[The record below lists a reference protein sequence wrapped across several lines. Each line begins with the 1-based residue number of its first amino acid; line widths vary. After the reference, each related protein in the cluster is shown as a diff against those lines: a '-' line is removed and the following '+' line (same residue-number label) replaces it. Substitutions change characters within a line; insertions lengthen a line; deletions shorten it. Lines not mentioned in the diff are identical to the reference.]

1 MHGPGSV
8 ASCCSSLLFGNQTVL
23 NRRERRG
30 DTSADT
36 NGAQQ
41 DPYNR
46 IVPEIMRDYLATHPW
61 IDFKF
66 DLRKLEWLTYFRAG
80 EAMSKCE
87 HIAGAALM
95 PEVSSQLHLIYLVKG
110 VLATTAIEGN
120 TMSEEQVRA
129 RIEGDG
135 TLPPSREYQ
144 GIAVDNIVDVSNE
157 ILAAV
162 AEGAS
167 PGLSPELLKDY
178 NRRVLEG
185 QELEDG
191 VAPGEVR
198 KGSVG
203 VGRYLAPPA
212 QDCEYLVEELCNWIN
227 RPWIDDGKTPS
238 EELKFTVVVLK
249 AVLAHLYI
257 AWIHPFGDGNGRTA
271 RLVEHLLL
279 VSSGVPSPAAHLLSN
294 HYNLTRDR
302 YYLRLDES
310 SKGANGEAH
319 FVDYAIE
326 GFVDG
331 LREQIDLIRR
341 QQMEVTWVN
350 YVHSQFEGRRMT
362 ETQRR
367 RRALVLAMT
376 AGEVVPREAIA
387 ELSPAIARLYA
398 TVGSKT
404 ITRDLN
410 ALVKAR
416 LLKQVQ
422 GGFEPHT
429 DVIEAFLPMRMP
441 LDETAAAG

>member
-1 MHGPGSV
+1 M
-8 ASCCSSLLFGNQTVL
+8 A
-23 NRRERRG
+23 
-30 DTSADT
+30 
-36 NGAQQ
+36 
-41 DPYNR
+41 
-46 IVPEIMRDYLATHPW
+46 EIMRDYLATHPW

-129 RIEGDG
+129 RIEGAG

-144 GIAVDNIVDVSNE
+144 GVAVDNIVDVSNE
-157 ILAAV
+157 ILATV
-162 AEGAS
+162 AGGAL
-167 PGLSPELLKDY
+167 PRLSPALLKDY
-178 NRRVLEG
+178 NRRVLDG
-185 QELEDG
+185 QELEEG
-191 VAPGEVR
+191 VVPGEVR
-198 KGSVG
+198 TGSVG

-212 QDCEYLVEELCNWIN
+212 ADCEYLVQELCDWIN
-227 RPWIDDGKTPS
+227 QPWINDDQDPP
-238 EELKFTVVVLK
+238 EELKFTVVILK

-302 YYLRLDES
+302 YYQRLDQS
-310 SKGANGEAH
+310 SKGANGEAR

-331 LREQIDLIRR
+331 LREQVDLIRR

-350 YVHSQFEGRRMT
+350 YVHSQFQGRRMT

-367 RRALVLAMT
+367 RRELVLGMK
-376 AGEVVPREAIA
+376 AGEVVARDAIP
-387 ELSPAIARLYA
+387 ELSPSIARLYA

-404 ITRDLN
+404 VTRDLN
-410 ALVKAR
+410 ALVKAN
-416 LLKQVQ
+416 LLKRVR
-422 GGFEPHT
+422 GGFEPRT
-429 DVIEAFLPMRMP
+429 EVIEAFLPMQMP
-441 LDETAAAG
+441 LDETAATVV